1 MCPAP
6 SHQIQAIKTRSIA
19 PNRRKPVGISHP
31 TAAHAAIS
39 RPRASPF
46 ILPSTSTALAAA
58 SSSSDSLPGKSSSVV
73 GDPSHLV
80 GAQTDCHA
88 HVRMSCAQESSS
100 LRHRNTPSAAT
111 LAVGASPLT
120 CSLADE
126 RKRYPQCCAHAQSR
140 HEGASSA
147 QASLTQSSAP
157 RTRSRNERA
166 RGALLSPYTQGR
178 AGRARRPPWHRFNR
192 RAKRRVLVK
201 WKILDAH

>member
-1 MCPAP
+1 MTHRVTSWRSRKKQLLCPAP

-19 PNRRKPVGISHP
+19 PNRRKPVGISPP

-39 RPRASPF
+39 RPRASPS

-58 SSSSDSLPGKSSSVV
+58 SSSSDSLPGKSSSVA

-80 GAQTDCHA
+80 GAHTDCHA

-100 LRHRNTPSAAT
+100 PRHWNSPSAAT

-126 RKRYPQCCAHAQSR
+126 RNAIHNAALMLRSQSR

-147 QASLTQSSAP
+147 HASLTQRKAAP
-157 RTRSRNERA
+157 SESGPTLQVL
-166 RGALLSPYTQGR
+166 GGY
-178 AGRARRPPWHRFNR
+178 PWC
-192 RAKRRVLVK
+192 AT
-201 WKILDAH
+201 AP

>member
-1 MCPAP
+1 M
-6 SHQIQAIKTRSIA
+6 
-19 PNRRKPVGISHP
+19 
-31 TAAHAAIS
+31 
-39 RPRASPF
+39 
-46 ILPSTSTALAAA
+46 
-58 SSSSDSLPGKSSSVV
+58 
-73 GDPSHLV
+73 

-126 RKRYPQCCAHAQSR
+126 RKRYPQCCARAQSR

-166 RGALLSPYTQGR
+166 RGALFESKHTRTCGSSEEAAMAPLQPSREAASSGEMEDFGCSLSQKR
-178 AGRARRPPWHRFNR
+178 CRESFPPSAYLLTVPGPNGLR
-192 RAKRRVLVK
+192 L
-201 WKILDAH
+201 

>member
-1 MCPAP
+1 MQRSRVRVHRRSSFPPHPLPWPPPAARQTHFQE
-6 SHQIQAIKTRSIA
+6 S
-19 PNRRKPVGISHP
+19 RR
-31 TAAHAAIS
+31 
-39 RPRASPF
+39 R
-46 ILPSTSTALAAA
+46 
-58 SSSSDSLPGKSSSVV
+58 SVV

-80 GAQTDCHA
+80 GAHTDCLA

-157 RTRSRNERA
+157 RTRSRTERA
-166 RGALLSPYTQGR
+166 RGALVESKHTCKHTRKCGSSAEAAMAPLQPAREAASSGEMEDFGCSLS
-178 AGRARRPPWHRFNR
+178 
-192 RAKRRVLVK
+192 
-201 WKILDAH
+201 